1 MSGGRANGA
10 GVGRCPRPLW
20 CHFWPMRH
28 RGAKAHMCMA
38 LSGTLELETERWH
51 PQGVAAP
58 VNSAKGKGVLLSPG
72 SGLRRHPSGGWAGKG
87 GPQPRRVQT
96 SIYWVTIIYYMFV
109 QFLKESQKCDAPSRP
124 KGDLPGEGAFLP
136 SPTCTPWVSPGFLLA
151 EKGVPGALRWLQKTL
166 TDPDNQD
173 LVETAEA
180 LFVQRDLPL
189 TPGFMPRFYQMFRQ
203 MVKQV
208 DFRESERARRIINVW
223 VQQHTAGMIQ
233 DFLQEGT
240 LDEMTRL
247 VLVNAIHFKGRWK
260 TPFPEAATR
269 QRLFHKLDG
278 SSVSVPMM
286 EQMGKFCYGE
296 FSTPEQVEYDVLELP
311 YHGETV
317 SMFIAAP
324 FENTPLS
331 ALTAALNAQ
340 LVAEWKNNLLCATR
354 LLVLPKFTLE
364 TECDLRE
371 PLQALGVTAMF
382 DAHAADFSRLSDR
395 ESLFVAQALQKV
407 KIDVN
412 ESGTEAASATAAVVY
427 ARMAP
432 LELVMNK
439 PFLFVVQHNPT
450 GAILFMGQVMEP

>member
-1 MSGGRANGA
+1 MMPPPPLPRLALLLAALALAAAVQPPPPPPDASRLAHRAADLGA
-10 GVGRCPRPLW
+10 RVFREVVRRSPDRNVVFSP
-20 CHFWPMRH
+20 H
-28 RGAKAHMCMA
+28 
-38 LSGTLELETERWH
+38 
-51 PQGVAAP
+51 GVA
-58 VNSAKGKGVLLSPG
+58 SALTLLQAAAAG
-72 SGLRRHPSGGWAGKG
+72 ETRRQLEAALAFDLSEKWV
-87 GPQPRRVQT
+87 PR
-96 SIYWVTIIYYMFV
+96 
-109 QFLKESQKCDAPSRP
+109 
-124 KGDLPGEGAFLP
+124 
-136 SPTCTPWVSPGFLLA
+136 
-151 EKGVPGALRWLQKTL
+151 ALRWLQKAL
-166 TDPDNQD
+166 TDPGNQD
-173 LVETAEA
+173 LVGMADA

-189 TPGFMPRFYQMFRQ
+189 TPGFLPRFYQVFRQ

-208 DFRESERARRIINVW
+208 DFTESERARHIINDW
-223 VQQHTAGMIQ
+223 VQQHTEGMIQ

-247 VLVNAIHFKGRWK
+247 VLVNAVHFKGRWR

-286 EQMGKFCYGE
+286 EQTGKFCYGE
-296 FSTPEQVEYDVLELP
+296 FSTPDQVEYDVLELP
-311 YHGETV
+311 YHGETL
-317 SMFIAAP
+317 SMFIVAP
-324 FENTPLS
+324 FENAPLS
-331 ALTAALNAQ
+331 ALTAALDAR
-340 LVAEWKNNLLCATR
+340 LVAGWKSSLLCATR

-371 PLQALGVTAMF
+371 PLQALGLGAMF
-382 DAHAADFSRLSDR
+382 DAQSADFSRLSDR

-412 ESGTEAASATAAVVY
+412 ESGTEAASATAAVIY

-432 LELVMNK
+432 LELVMDK

>member
-1 MSGGRANGA
+1 
-10 GVGRCPRPLW
+10 
-20 CHFWPMRH
+20 
-28 RGAKAHMCMA
+28 MA
-38 LSGTLELETERWH
+38 QLLLAVAVAVAMAAAASC
-51 PQGVAAP
+51 AAP
-58 VNSAKGKGVLLSPG
+58 PPGASRLARLSTDLGARLFGELTQRSPDRNVAFSPHGAASVLAMLQAAAG
-72 SGLRRHPSGGWAGKG
+72 GETRGQLERAMAYGLR
-87 GPQPRRVQT
+87 
-96 SIYWVTIIYYMFV
+96 
-109 QFLKESQKCDAPSRP
+109 
-124 KGDLPGEGAFLP
+124 
-136 SPTCTPWVSPGFLLA
+136 
-151 EKGVPGALRWLQKTL
+151 EKGVPGALRWLQKAL

-189 TPGFMPRFYQMFRQ
+189 APGFMPRFYQMFRQ

-208 DFRESERARRIINVW
+208 DFRESERARRIINDW
-223 VQQHTAGMIQ
+223 VQQHTAGMIR
-233 DFLQEGT
+233 DFLQEGA

-247 VLVNAIHFKGRWK
+247 VLVNAIHFKGRWR

-286 EQMGKFCYGE
+286 EQTGKFCYGE

-331 ALTAALNAQ
+331 ALTAVLSAQ

-364 TECDLRE
+364 TECDLRG

-382 DAHAADFSRLSDR
+382 DAHTADFSRLSDR

-432 LELVMNK
+432 LELVMNR